1 MKECLPKLLKTEESP
16 WFILIRI
23 MVGAVFVSEG
33 IQKFL
38 FAADVGAGR
47 FERIGIPFPE
57 LMGPF
62 VGLTEVV
69 AGVLILIGLATRPA
83 AAVLVWIML
92 VAIFT
97 TKIPILLGS
106 DFLGF
111 QVREL
116 SRYGF
121 WSMAHASRNDWSMLM
136 GSLFLL
142 FVGGGRWS
150 MDLKL
155 WKERRREEG

>member
-150 MDLKL
+150 LDLKL